1 MTGSNKLFIHLE
13 PTVMKKLDKC
23 TVRDLGHILYAYGI
37 RGLGNPELHKAFETK
52 IEALIDAG
60 ETFDFPF
67 MANLIYY
74 MMFRKNVN
82 QKIWEYIVE
91 ETLNQEDILPGNCYK
106 PYKYSKF
113 FLKFHFPNWD
123 LSEFYDRFWYAERHF
138 N

>member
-1 MTGSNKLFIHLE
+1 
-13 PTVMKKLDKC
+13 MKNLDKC

-74 MMFRKNVN
+74 MMFRKNAN

-91 ETLNQEDILPGNCYK
+91 ETLN
-106 PYKYSKF
+106 
-113 FLKFHFPNWD
+113 
-123 LSEFYDRFWYAERHF
+123 
-138 N
+138 